1 MDILKSHI
9 NECENNIPR
18 ELQNLLKAQ
27 SLFCVHVWLI
37 VAAHTTP
44 NAPESKNKGKGAGSS
59 SGRWVER
66 SAARSPLAGAVDEAT
81 VTCAPAEVVGGW
93 EGRQRVLGG
102 GRGGQGRRWLGEED
116 EQCMGVGVCASSA
129 ASARALGRALYL
141 MS

>member
-9 NECENNIPR
+9 NEYENNIPG
-18 ELQNLLKAQ
+18 ELQDLLKAQ
-27 SLFCVHVWLI
+27 SLFGVHVWLT
-37 VAAHTTP
+37 VAAHDAQRTRI
-44 NAPESKNKGKGAGSS
+44 EEQGDRGGVID
-59 SGRWVER
+59 GRWVER

-93 EGRQRVLGG
+93 DGRQQVLGG
-102 GRGGQGRRWLGEED
+102 GRGGQGRRWLCEED